1 MTNTWARK
9 LATFGPLAADDERL
23 LDQLIANTV
32 TFPAGEDIISQGDLP
47 RDLHVVLEGCACRY
61 KVLPDGRRQII
72 AFLLPGDL
80 CDLHVFLLREM
91 DHSIGTIT
99 ASRVATISRE
109 SVLEITSQRPQL
121 TRALWWGTL
130 VDEAILREW
139 IVALGRRTAYE
150 RIAHLI
156 CELYLRLKLVGAAN
170 GESFE
175 LPITQTELADTMG
188 LSLVHVNRVLQ
199 RLRGEGVV
207 EFQSRTVTIRN
218 AERLK
223 EIALFDPIYLHQ
235 QGGTNA

>member
-1 MTNTWARK
+1 MNIWARK
-9 LATFGPLAADDERL
+9 LATFGPLAMDDERL
-23 LDQLIANTV
+23 LDQLIANAV
-32 TFPAGEDIISQGDLP
+32 IFPAGEDIISQGDLP
-47 RDLHVVLEGCACRY
+47 TDLHVVLEGCACRY

-91 DHSIGTIT
+91 DHSIGAIT
-99 ASRVATISRE
+99 ASRVATISRDTI
-109 SVLEITSQRPQL
+109 LEITSQRPQL

-156 CELYLRLKLVGAAN
+156 CELYLRLKVVGVAN
-170 GESFE
+170 GQSFE

-207 EFQSRTVTIRN
+207 EFQSRTVIIRD

-223 EIALFDPIYLHQ
+223 QIALFDPIYLHQ

>member
-1 MTNTWARK
+1 V
-9 LATFGPLAADDERL
+9 DDEQL
-23 LDQLIANTV
+23 LDQLIQNSV
-32 TFPAGEDIISQGDLP
+32 VHPAGEDIISQGDIP
-47 RDLHVVLEGCACRY
+47 SDLHVVLDGCACRY

-109 SVLEITSQRPQL
+109 TILQIASERPQL
-121 TRALWWGTL
+121 TRALWWVTL

-156 CELYLRLKLVGAAN
+156 CELYLRLKMVGAAN
-170 GESFE
+170 GQSFE

-207 EFQSRTVTIRN
+207 EFHNGKVIIRDSD
-218 AERLK
+218 RLR